1 MKRTIVA
8 LFLGLTAGMVSAGD
22 LVSDFQQPPMS
33 MRPIIIW
40 QWMNG
45 VVSREGITHDLEA
58 YREAGLGGVQNFQI
72 GGQIQTHL
80 GDSTVLIGNEKWC
93 SLMRHA
99 INECARLG
107 LSFGTHNCPGWS
119 SSAHPS
125 VRPEYSMQ
133 RLIWTTAQV
142 RGERKRRTQSI
153 SLSRPLET
161 GYYADISIL
170 AFPNADAYNP
180 AEVIDLT
187 ASFDT
192 LTSSLTWEVPQGDW
206 TILRIG
212 HCSSGKTNA
221 SQAPPSG
228 SGLECDKMSREAVDH
243 FWQSYP
249 SLLLQ
254 LADTLTGRTFCRLEI
269 DSYEAGPQ
277 DWTPLMREEFLSR
290 RHYDLTPWLPS
301 LAGYSLPD
309 SLAKPFKRDWQ
320 TTIEE
325 LFTEHYYLHMKEL
338 TEQTPGMQLLIQPY
352 GAPLNT
358 EMVCERMDH
367 NILLCAEFWTRP
379 SHWGG
384 GSVRKLGD
392 IVRRQGRQ
400 YLYGEG
406 FTCWPLTAWQDDPA
420 ALKPIAD
427 RAFAQGVNMLMLH
440 AGAQNPWLDVKPGMS
455 FGKWGTQFSIGQTW
469 WDNAGKAFFAYLGRC
484 QSLLQ
489 RGSDVT
495 GMTDCELSFS
505 NSSDSI
511 LWLHR
516 RCEEADIFFVC
527 NQQNTDVRQK
537 VTLSSTGRIPELWNA
552 TDGSIREADWE
563 QLDGQTQIALELS
576 PYAST
581 FILLRKPATSTGPGI
596 KFHRQETL
604 DSRNV
609 NPSWTINF
617 PAGWGAP
624 TEIKLD
630 SLISWTEH
638 SDAGIRYFSGTA
650 TYHGTIDIDRKFL
663 KNTDNCSFVLD
674 LGEVKNIAEV
684 SVNGMSCGDVV
695 WTAPFQVDVTGML
708 HKGTNNIEIRIT
720 NLWANRMIGDEQEP
734 DDARW
739 SDPLV
744 YTYSPD
750 KPAVGCYLEE
760 IPEWLANHE
769 PRPTRRYTF
778 SDFKF
783 FNPHSSLLRS
793 GLIGPVRILKQNR
806 IEE

>member
-1 MKRTIVA
+1 MIRTIASLLLV
-8 LFLGLTAGMVSAGD
+8 LTFGIVSASD

-45 VVSREGITHDLEA
+45 VVSREGITRDLES

-72 GGQIQTHL
+72 GGLGQTHL
-80 GDSTVLIGNEKWC
+80 ANQEVQIGNEKWC
-93 SLMRHA
+93 ELMRHA
-99 INECARLG
+99 ISECARLG
-107 LSFGTHNCPGWS
+107 LSYGTHNCPGWS
-119 SSAHPS
+119 SSAYPT
-125 VRPEYSMQ
+125 VRPEDSMQ
-133 RLIWTTAQV
+133 RLIWTSTQAQYEHRCRSQHIV
-142 RGERKRRTQSI
+142 
-153 SLSRPLET
+153 LSRPLEQ
-161 GYYADISIL
+161 GYYADIAVL
-170 AFPNADAYNP
+170 AFPSGETFSP
-180 AEVIDLT
+180 TEVIDLT
-187 ASFDT
+187 SSFDT
-192 LTSSLTWEVPQGDW
+192 IANELTWQVPQGNW
-206 TILRIG
+206 IILRLG
-212 HCSSGKTNA
+212 HCSNGKTNA

-228 SGLECDKMSREAVDH
+228 CGLECDKMSREAVDR

-254 LADTLTGRTFCRLEI
+254 LADTLAGRTFCRLEI

-290 RHYDLTPWLPS
+290 RHYDLTPWLPN
-301 LAGYSLPD
+301 LAGFTLPD
-309 SLAKPFKRDWQ
+309 SLAARFKHDWQ

-338 TEQTPGMQLLIQPY
+338 VEQTTGMQLLIQPY
-352 GAPLNT
+352 GDPLNT
-358 EMVCERMDH
+358 EMVCERMDQ

-384 GSVRKLGD
+384 GSVKKLGN
-392 IVRRQGRQ
+392 IVRREGRQ

-440 AGAQNPWLDVKPGMS
+440 AGAQNPWLEVKPGMS

-489 RGSDVT
+489 RGRVVT

-505 NSSDSI
+505 KSSDSI

-527 NQQNTDVRQK
+527 NQQNTEVRQK
-537 VTLSSTGRIPELWNA
+537 VTISSSGRIPEHWDA
-552 TDGSIREADWE
+552 TDGSISDAAWE
-563 QLDGQTQIALELS
+563 QHDGQTLLALQLG

-581 FILLRKPATSTGPGI
+581 FIVLRKPTSSSGTGV
-596 KFHRQETL
+596 KFYRQETL

-609 NPSWTINF
+609 ISSWTVNF

-624 TEIKLD
+624 AEVQFD
-630 SLISWTEH
+630 SLIAWNEH
-638 SDAGIRYFSGTA
+638 SNAGIRYFSGTA
-650 TYHGTIDIDRKFL
+650 TYHTSINIDRKFL
-663 KNTDNCSFVLD
+663 KDTENCSFILD

-684 SVNGMSCGDVV
+684 SVNGIPCGGVV
-695 WTAPFQVDVTGML
+695 WMAPYQVDVTGML

-734 DDARW
+734 DDAHW
-739 SDPLV
+739 SEPLV

-760 IPEWLANHE
+760 LPDWLSNHK
-769 PRPTRRYTF
+769 PRPTQRFTF

-783 FNPHSSLLRS
+783 FTSQSPLLRS
-793 GLIGPVRILKQNR
+793 GLLGPVRIVKQKR